1 MSTPKKPNIPLG
13 LALQIQL
20 PESATDITGDQMAEI
35 MGQPFPRND
44 MDRILYTAELRA
56 RLRFMEAE
64 AMLKVAA
71 EYQTET
77 EPAPD
82 IEALRLDAR
91 LAALAGL
98 STITEMGDEAIVTHA
113 LLIAD
118 EFVHQISGGSDEK
131 G

>member
-44 MDRILYTAELRA
+44 MDRVLYIAELRA
-56 RLRFMEAE
+56 RLRFIEAE

-91 LAALAGL
+91 LAALAGTA
-98 STITEMGDEAIVTHA
+98 TIPGAKPSFVVHEAIR
-113 LLIAD
+113 IAD
-118 EFVHQISGGSDEK
+118 VFVHQISGGSDEK